1 MDRYL
6 EALIRKRYEL
16 EQELT
21 PEEQQTQ
28 EDLIAKA
35 SRSTLYVQM
44 RHCVGCG
51 ERCCDY
57 QKVDGMY
64 ICPGCDALTTRY
76 AHPHTEPE
84 M

>member
-1 MDRYL
+1 MDPSLKR
-6 EALIRKRYEL
+6 LIRTRYEL

-35 SRSTLYVQM
+35 SHRTLNLQL
-44 RHCVGCG
+44 RHC

-57 QKVDGMY
+57 RKVDGMY